1 MPVPPT
7 PVSRR
12 HAIGMASVGG
22 AILALPLLSG
32 CGDSDDGMAAAR
44 GDASGRPRRGGTL
57 TSAFTGGGP
66 TESLDPYSPSSPA
79 DYARNRL
86 IYDVLF
92 WAANGKV
99 NPGLA
104 LSAATTDDDSS
115 FILKVREGVV
125 WHDGSPF
132 GAEDVAFTLRYATSP
147 DRQYPSELTGYID
160 AAKAEVEDDHT
171 LVVPLRRP
179 IGDPAGLLAAHQ
191 VFVLKN
197 GTAAFKPGKVMGT
210 GPMKVVDFSPGR
222 SSTLRR
228 FEDHWDGAPYLDKII
243 VLSVNEPQARV
254 NAVRAGQADFA
265 AGLPYTEAAKLR
277 SGRKSRVRKGAQ
289 SERTGSGFILNA
301 SRPPFDDPRIR
312 RAVRLAVDRKALV
325 DTVFLGYGEVGNDLF
340 GAGAQYYADD
350 LEPLSRDVDR
360 ARKLLRAAGA
370 DGVEVTVRTAEID
383 TGYNASTELF
393 AEQMKDLGLKVRP
406 EVVTPAA
413 FFDAKALGSADAV
426 TFAIYGF
433 PLQTIYTRTATRPS
447 LAFGDQEFKGALTT
461 AMATRQ
467 EAERKRAWRQ
477 VQSAMHDRGNWV
489 VWGFADT
496 LNLARDGVHGVTGRG
511 TAKYPYLGKA
521 WLA

>member
-1 MPVPPT
+1 
-7 PVSRR
+7 
-12 HAIGMASVGG
+12 MAAVGG
-22 AILALPLLSG
+22 ATLALPLLSG
-32 CGDSDDGMAAAR
+32 CGDSDDDTAAAR
-44 GDASGRPRRGGTL
+44 GDAGGRPRRGGTL

-66 TESLDPYSPSSPA
+66 AESLDPYSPSSPA

-104 LSAATTDDDSS
+104 LSATTMEDGSS
-115 FILKVREGVV
+115 FILKLRESVV
-125 WHDGSPF
+125 WHDGAPF
-132 GAEDVAFTLRYATSP
+132 GAEDVAFTLRYATSS
-147 DRQYPSELTGYID
+147 DRQYPSELTSYID
-160 AAKAEVEDDHT
+160 AAKAEVRDDHT

-197 GTAAFKPGKVMGT
+197 GTTSFKPDKVKGT
-210 GPMKVVDFSPGR
+210 GPMQVVAFAPGR

-228 FEDHWDGAPYLDKII
+228 FDDHWDGASYLDKLV

-254 NAVRAGQADFA
+254 NAVRSRQADFA

-277 SGRKSRVRKGAQ
+277 SGKKSEVRKGTE
-289 SERTGSGFILNA
+289 SERTGFGFILTS

-325 DTVFLGYGEVGNDLF
+325 DTVFLGYGETGNDLF
-340 GAGAQYYADD
+340 GAGAQYYADG
-350 LEPLSRDVDR
+350 LEPLPRDVDR

-370 DGVEVTVRTAEID
+370 DGIEVTVRTAEIE

-393 AEQMKDLGLKVRP
+393 AQQMKDIGLKIRP
-406 EVVTPAA
+406 DVVTPAE
-413 FFDAKALGSADAV
+413 FFDAEALGAADAV

-447 LAFGDQEFKGALTT
+447 LAFGDQEFKGALAT
-461 AMATRQ
+461 AMAARQ
-467 EAERKRAWRQ
+467 EDKRRQAWRQ
-477 VQSAMHDRGNWV
+477 VQTAMHDRGNWV